1 MSKMSSYLFTAV
13 LLFICLVSATAQLE
27 RPVETESE
35 YEKNYAWR
43 IRQERLD
50 GVYIPRDLVNSFE
63 ELNRLIDAGGKQK
76 FKEAPEEEAVHK
88 LYFSLGR
95 WIIQK
100 WGFYEG
106 SRLSHYLRNFGVY
119 HPEDM
124 AQVVIVSYHRYL
136 HKKPVELKA
145 QAEAIQEKRNKENVE
160 RLKKGTILH
169 EERKKAGKN

>member
-1 MSKMSSYLFTAV
+1 MENTRFFALLIGVMSLTSL
-13 LLFICLVSATAQLE
+13 TAQIE
-27 RPVETESE
+27 KPVETEAE
-35 YEKNYAWR
+35 FEKNYAWR

-63 ELNRLIDAGGKQK
+63 ELNRLIDAGAKQK
-76 FKEAPEEEAVHK
+76 FKEAPEEEAFHK

-106 SRLSHYLRNFGVY
+106 SRLSHYLRNLGVF

-124 AQVVIVSYHRYL
+124 AKVVIVSYHRYL
-136 HKKPVELKA
+136 NKTPLELKA
-145 QAEAIQEKRNKENVE
+145 QITAIQEQRKKEHEE
-160 RLKKGTILH
+160 RIKKGTVIS
-169 EERKKAGKN
+169 EQRKKIERN

>member
-1 MSKMSSYLFTAV
+1 MSKMPSYLFAAV
-13 LLFICLVSATAQLE
+13 LLCACLVSATAQLE
-27 RPVETESE
+27 KPVETESE

-63 ELNRLIDAGGKQK
+63 ELNRLVDADSKQK
-76 FKEAPEEEAVHK
+76 FKDAPEEVAVHR

-106 SRLSHYLRNFGVY
+106 SRLSHHLRNYGIY

-136 HKKPVELKA
+136 HRIPIGLKA

-160 RLKKGTILH
+160 RIKKGTILH
-169 EERKKAGKN
+169 EERRKVDRN